1 MEGEERKEDGDQNC
15 SAEALSVVVN
25 FMYDINIPE
34 DVTQYGELLR
44 LAGLFMLENLK
55 DVDFERRA
63 KNLEDELSENQPDS
77 RVLHHSHK
85 GRGQKKKTEKAVR
98 LTAWVDP
105 PPPPKR
111 SGKCENFRL

>member
-1 MEGEERKEDGDQNC
+1 MDGEERKEDGDQNC

-25 FMYDINIPE
+25 FMYDIIIPE
-34 DVTQYGELLR
+34 DFTITQYGELLH

-55 DVDFERRA
+55 DVVFERRA

-85 GRGQKKKTEKAVR
+85 GRGQKKKLK
-98 LTAWVDP
+98 
-105 PPPPKR
+105 KR
-111 SGKCENFRL
+111 SG